1 MEMEN
6 KYLLKQTYEF
16 SYYLAQILLMGLM
29 TPLYAVLFAL
39 AEIKSA
45 AVVWLVIL
53 PVFIVGTVVYYGY
66 RIYSLFKLP
75 ELYVR
80 YDAKVKAIHRS
91 YGRRWYLTLSITKE
105 DGTVFEADTSALFS
119 VFKAK
124 IVLDG
129 KISVLYDPVDGR
141 LAVIKTDI

>member
-1 MEMEN
+1 MEGN
-6 KYLLKQTYEF
+6 KWLIKQTYEF
-16 SYYLAQILLMGLM
+16 SYYLAQILLMCIM
-29 TPLYAVLFAL
+29 APLYAVLFAL
-39 AEIKSA
+39 KEIKSE

-53 PVFIVGTVVYYGY
+53 PVFIIGAVLYYGY

-80 YDAKVKAIHRS
+80 YDAKVKAIHRG

-124 IVLDG
+124 LVLDG
-129 KISVLYDPVDGR
+129 KISVLYDHVDGR